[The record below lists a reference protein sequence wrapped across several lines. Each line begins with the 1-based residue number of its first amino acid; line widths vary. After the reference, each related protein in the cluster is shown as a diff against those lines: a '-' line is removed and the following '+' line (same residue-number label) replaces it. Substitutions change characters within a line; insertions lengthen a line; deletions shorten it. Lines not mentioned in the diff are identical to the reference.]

1 MAVHG
6 LHLTFAH
13 IGILSKKQRYL
24 CIKIQRFMED
34 FKITK
39 IDAVSVEMHTRAEQ
53 MVPSRI
59 LRGRALYNEEDVRL
73 TFVQNESRPNRSK
86 EILRTAHSR
95 CVLRPDGKYTLTFRF
110 EGNEY
115 LLRETLISEVRTVVN
130 QVQQNMKLQPL
141 K

>member
-1 MAVHG
+1 
-6 LHLTFAH
+6 
-13 IGILSKKQRYL
+13 
-24 CIKIQRFMED
+24 MED

-59 LRGRALYNEEDVRL
+59 LRGRALYNEEDIRL

-110 EGNEY
+110 EGNEH

>member
-1 MAVHG
+1 
-6 LHLTFAH
+6 
-13 IGILSKKQRYL
+13 
-24 CIKIQRFMED
+24 MED

-86 EILRTAHSR
+86 EVGRTAHGR

-110 EGNEY
+110 GDDETY
-115 LLRETLISEVRTVVN
+115 LRERLISEVRTIIN
-130 QVQQNMKLQPL
+130 FIQSGK
-141 K
+141 